1 MRLILS
7 KRNQFE
13 VAGVDG
19 EFCCACRFQAGQQ
32 VYPVQDE
39 IKEAGLRPVLPQTRA
54 MFICRNEA
62 PHGRASIGRE
72 IK

>member
-19 EFCCACRFQAGQQ
+19 EFCCACRFRRSNRCIPFRTRLKKQGSDQL
-32 VYPVQDE
+32 YR
-39 IKEAGLRPVLPQTRA
+39 RPGPCLFAEMKPRTGEPA
-54 MFICRNEA
+54 L
-62 PHGRASIGRE
+62 GG
-72 IK
+72 K